1 MTSAAAQG
9 LRVDLHRFACRADD
23 PFETFLRLRESEG
36 EQEVFLLESLA
47 GPAADKTRAVV
58 GATPVL
64 DIVVHDG
71 IIELAGHRRWR
82 DWARAR
88 MRHFERAR
96 EHHPGHRFHL
106 RERADLWQAL
116 RHLEQGFDIEGL
128 NDRRFGFGFVSLLS
142 YDAVGYIEA
151 LPRLIE
157 PTDRTPDAVFRIY
170 RSIVEIDLVSGE
182 AELTVANCPELDRDG
197 QTDPDTIRQRLEA
210 ALAEPTTL
218 APTATPAPPL
228 ARTEPETTI
237 EPAAYAERVE
247 ASLRHISAGD
257 IYQVQLGHEV
267 RMQGKRSDLEVY
279 LRMRANNPSPY
290 MGFVPYEDLTLL
302 SASPELHVRIDGGRL
317 TMRPIAGTIPRG
329 ADAEQDAER
338 AGRLRGDEKEIAEH
352 VMLVDLCRND
362 LGRIADPG
370 SVEVGELMNVES
382 YSHVLHLVS
391 TVTAELAEGFD
402 AYDVVKATFPA
413 GTMTGAPKLRAMEII
428 EATETSR
435 RGMYAGAFGVIGF
448 GGFANLA
455 LSIRTVIASGDT
467 YTARASAGVVA
478 DSSAEGEW
486 RETLAK
492 LGSSV
497 HAVAGTAATAALSQK
512 GENR

>member
-1 MTSAAAQG
+1 MNSASPQR

-23 PFETFLRLRESEG
+23 PFETFLRLRDSEG

-64 DIVVHDG
+64 DVVVRDG
-71 IIELAGHRRWR
+71 VIELDGHRRWR
-82 DWARAR
+82 DWAEAR
-88 MRHFERAR
+88 MRRFARAH
-96 EHHPGHRFHL
+96 EHRDRRFRL
-106 RERADLWQAL
+106 DERADLWEAV
-116 RHLEQGFDIEGL
+116 RHIEHGFDVDGL
-128 NDRRFGFGFVSLLS
+128 TDRRFGFGFVSLLS
-142 YDAVGYIEA
+142 YDAVTYIET
-151 LPRLIE
+151 LPRIIE
-157 PTDRTPDAVFRIY
+157 PTGRVPDAVFRIY
-170 RSIVEIDLVSGE
+170 RSVIEIDLVNGE
-182 AELTVANCPELDRDG
+182 AELTVANCPEWDRND
-197 QTDPDTIRQRLEA
+197 QVDPAAVHRRIEA
-210 ALAEPTTL
+210 ALASPA
-218 APTATPAPPL
+218 APAPVETPAAPL
-228 ARTEPETTI
+228 AHTEPETTI
-237 EPAAYAERVE
+237 APAAYAERVE
-247 ASLRHISAGD
+247 NSLRHIGAGD

-267 RMQGKRSDLEVY
+267 RMHGKRSDLEVY

-290 MGFVPYEDLTLL
+290 MGFVPYDDLTLL
-302 SASPELHVRIDGGRL
+302 SASPELHVRIDGGEL

-329 ADAEQDAER
+329 ADAEQDA
-338 AGRLRGDEKEIAEH
+338 AHAQRLRGDEKEIAEH

-370 SVEVGELMNVES
+370 TVEVGDLMSVES

-391 TVTAELAEGFD
+391 TVTAALAEGYD
-402 AYDVVKATFPA
+402 AYDVIRATFPA

-448 GGFANLA
+448 GGFTNLA

-478 DSSAEGEW
+478 DSSPEGEW

-512 GENR
+512 GGNR